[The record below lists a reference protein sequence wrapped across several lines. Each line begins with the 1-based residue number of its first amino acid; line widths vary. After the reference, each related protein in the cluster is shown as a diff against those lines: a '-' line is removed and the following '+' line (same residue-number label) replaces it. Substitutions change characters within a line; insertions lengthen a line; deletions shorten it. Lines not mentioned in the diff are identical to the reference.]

1 MSEVTK
7 RIDDTLKEIG
17 MSKSEFYKAAGITSS
32 AYSQWNTGKTEPK
45 PATLRRATTI
55 LNVNYEWLIFG
66 TGEKWSKKSPDTK
79 PREKIPHGKM
89 RQVWSE
95 GGIRVYLDED
105 ANVPQENLE
114 DIIKYIKLRQRDV
127 GR

>member
-1 MSEVTK
+1 MFYNIFKQLCDERGVSVSRACIEMGLSRSIAAKWKSTKTNPSADVLPAIANYFGVT
-7 RIDDTLKEIG
+7 IDYLLGQET
-17 MSKSEFYKAAGITSS
+17 
-32 AYSQWNTGKTEPK
+32 
-45 PATLRRATTI
+45 
-55 LNVNYEWLIFG
+55 
-66 TGEKWSKKSPDTK
+66 KKSPDT
-79 PREKIPHGKM
+79 ESGEEIPHGKM
-89 RQVWSE
+89 RQVLSE

>member
-1 MSEVTK
+1 MFYDTFKQLCDAKGVSVSRACIEMGLSRSIAAKWKSTKTNPSADVLPAIANYFGVT
-7 RIDDTLKEIG
+7 IDYLLGQET
-17 MSKSEFYKAAGITSS
+17 
-32 AYSQWNTGKTEPK
+32 
-45 PATLRRATTI
+45 
-55 LNVNYEWLIFG
+55 
-66 TGEKWSKKSPDTK
+66 KKSPDSSSG
-79 PREKIPHGKM
+79 EELPHAKL
-89 RQVWSE
+89 RQVLSE

>member
-1 MSEVTK
+1 MCKMYGIIQSLCTERGIKIGKMCAECGISRGVMGDLKAGRTKKLSAENLSKISTYFGVTT
-7 RIDDTLKEIG
+7 DYLLCQET
-17 MSKSEFYKAAGITSS
+17 
-32 AYSQWNTGKTEPK
+32 
-45 PATLRRATTI
+45 
-55 LNVNYEWLIFG
+55 
-66 TGEKWSKKSPDTK
+66 KKSPDTK
-79 PREKIPHGKM
+79 SGEEIPHSKM
-89 RQVWSE
+89 RQVLSE